1 MSFAKLNYNC
11 FIKKRF
17 ILKRL
22 CLKEK
27 TSVMGLWGLSVVSA
41 NHAADQIP
49 IPLAPPLGWSVKK
62 TVEIVEIVVM
72 ARGIVFMSRPKKI

>member
-1 MSFAKLNYNC
+1 MMSFAKLNYNC
-11 FIKKRF
+11 VMKKRF

-27 TSVMGLWGLSVVSA
+27 TSFMGLWGLSVVSA
-41 NHAADQIP
+41 NHAADKIP

-62 TVEIVEIVVM
+62 N
-72 ARGIVFMSRPKKI
+72 SRNCRNSSDGKGDSVYV